1 MKDEHCTSV
10 LRRTQEHIRQL
21 GQLGRTGQSLS
32 PVVNIV
38 TKVQMSVG
46 DEAVDCFASGSATT
60 VACDLYDKN
69 MLLVGLQYVGMYF
82 YRVLPRYI
90 AKECIDV

>member
-1 MKDEHCTSV
+1 M
-10 LRRTQEHIRQL
+10 
-21 GQLGRTGQSLS
+21 
-32 PVVNIV
+32 NIV

-60 VACDLYDKN
+60 IACDLYDKN
-69 MLLVGLQYVGMYF
+69 MLLVGLQYVAVGMYF

-90 AKECIDV
+90 AKERIDV